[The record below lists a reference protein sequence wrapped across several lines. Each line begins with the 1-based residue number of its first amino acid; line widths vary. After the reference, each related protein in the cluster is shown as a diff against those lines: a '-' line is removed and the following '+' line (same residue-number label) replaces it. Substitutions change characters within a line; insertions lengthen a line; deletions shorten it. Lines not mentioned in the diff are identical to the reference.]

1 VHLSTES
8 AFRQLN
14 QSEREDK
21 MATSHDNY
29 IFFDVAGM
37 KAFSF
42 TETSH
47 SITSGQPYHGVSSGI
62 KKEDGHDQAYI
73 MVNAGRKNSAS
84 VANWF
89 RTAAG
94 NGQTIVCDSA
104 GTYPNELNFAVQGT
118 MKITNESN
126 QVIVCENLIVAQGH
140 FVTSNNWW
148 ISSPTMQGAH
158 VSISGAAMQ
167 RCTVEGSFL
176 PVMAIFSPKTPCVN
190 HFSIGIMSI

>member
-1 VHLSTES
+1 
-8 AFRQLN
+8 
-14 QSEREDK
+14 

-29 IFFDVAGM
+29 IFFDIAGM

-94 NGQTIVCDSA
+94 NGQTVVCDSA
-104 GTYPNELNFAVQGT
+104 GT
-118 MKITNESN
+118 
-126 QVIVCENLIVAQGH
+126 
-140 FVTSNNWW
+140 
-148 ISSPTMQGAH
+148 
-158 VSISGAAMQ
+158 
-167 RCTVEGSFL
+167 
-176 PVMAIFSPKTPCVN
+176 
-190 HFSIGIMSI
+190 